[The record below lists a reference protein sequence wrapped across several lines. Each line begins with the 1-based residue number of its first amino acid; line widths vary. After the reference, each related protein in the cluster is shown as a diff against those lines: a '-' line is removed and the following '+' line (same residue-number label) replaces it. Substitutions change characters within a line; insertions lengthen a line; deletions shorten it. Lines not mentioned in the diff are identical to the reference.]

1 MRMHKAVSNW
11 GLHYRDSVT
20 QHILPCTH
28 TISVFLS
35 FPGLLT
41 STKFKLQLILLALH
55 FASDFLFIFA
65 LRVTFSSVY
74 FSASL
79 TLFLCLLHMTLGLT
93 SWPSR
98 HRVNLFI
105 CSTLCKQH
113 FLVFKSPLKSTHGLE
128 PIIDSKPYSQRLEE
142 IWPCLTVTVRNLV
155 RWHHAAREWFWLV
168 QLCRLAAALSSITVQ
183 HLNLLSVIG
192 FLSHIKQMKF
202 SSIKRSPFVFFLEF
216 FSMPAKY
223 SEIQNK
229 YWGDTFPHRAFQ
241 QLSYPLGSVSNPVA
255 SPSEREGSLTKQKL
269 IHCSEKKIKINQLC
283 VFSPNHRLLW
293 SYEYTGGSCGE
304 FSHKKAS
311 VDVNAWKPG
320 GWRGSV
326 PVLLGE
332 LREIQQGSSF
342 PSLDW
347 YIKIIKERKV
357 GMHPQ

>member
-1 MRMHKAVSNW
+1 MRMHKAVSNR

-35 FPGLLT
+35 FSGLLT
-41 STKFKLQLILLALH
+41 FTKSKPQLILLALH
-55 FASDFLFIFA
+55 FASDFLFLFA
-65 LRVTFSSVY
+65 LRVTFSSAY

-113 FLVFKSPLKSTHGLE
+113 LLLFKSPLKSTRGLE
-128 PIIDSKPYSQRLEE
+128 PIIDSKPYSQRPEE
-142 IWPCLTVTVRNLV
+142 IWACLTVTVRNLV
-155 RWHHAAREWFWLV
+155 RWHHAEREWFRLV
-168 QLCRLAAALSSITVQ
+168 KLCGLAAALSSITVQ
-183 HLNLLSVIG
+183 HLYLFSVIG
-192 FLSHIKQMKF
+192 FLSHIKQTKF
-202 SSIKRSPFVFFLEF
+202 TSIKCSPFVFFLEF
-216 FSMPAKY
+216 FSMLVKY

-229 YWGDTFPHRAFQ
+229 YWGNTFPHPAFR
-241 QLSYPLGSVSNPVA
+241 QLSYPPGSVSNPFA
-255 SPSEREGSLTKQKL
+255 SPSEQEGSLTKQKL
-269 IHCSEKKIKINQLC
+269 IHGSEKKKSAMC
-283 VFSPNHRLLW
+283 FSPNHRLLW

-311 VDVNAWKPG
+311 VDVSAWKPG
-320 GWRGSV
+320 GWRGLV
-326 PVLLGE
+326 PVLLGK
-332 LREIQQGSSF
+332 LRKIQQGSSF